1 MSTVFSI
8 DLPLSLGP
16 MDEFGLIQAYF
27 AGSSAAQQGN
37 GLDHKQSLGIG
48 DDAALLAP
56 IPQGQQLV
64 VTTDSLVENRHYLSD
79 VDPTALGHKA
89 LAVSLSDLAAMGAK
103 PWAFTLNLHLRCI
116 RKPWLEAFSKG
127 LNALAL
133 EHGISLVGGDT
144 VSVQAEEAVVVTAMG
159 LVPLG
164 QALLREVL
172 QPGDELWVSGSLG
185 DGMYALKHKPY
196 ANKLLWPQPRLAL
209 GQALRNQQLAHAAID
224 ISDGLASELGHLLE
238 RSQARSQGLEL
249 TAHVYLQSLSQ
260 CLGPELK
267 AAVSRN
273 DLDLQQAC
281 LLAVRSGDEYELLFA
296 APLAARPAILALAL
310 QLNLRLTPIGRVDLR
325 QACPAGQPASTD
337 MGQNRW
343 YGLEGQVLSL
353 SQDALAG
360 FNHFQPA
367 GDQET

>member
-27 AGSSAAQQGN
+27 AGSPAAEQGN
-37 GLDHKQSLGIG
+37 GLGHRQALGIG

-103 PWAFTLNLHLRCI
+103 PWAFTLNLHLRGI

-133 EHGISLVGGDT
+133 EHGMSLVGGDT

-164 QALLREVL
+164 QALLREGL
-172 QPGDELWVSGSLG
+172 QPGDELWVSGDLG
-185 DGMYALKHKPY
+185 DGVYALKHKPR
-196 ANKLLWPQPRLAL
+196 AKKLLWPQPRLAL

-249 TAHVYLQSLSQ
+249 TAHVHLQSLSQ
-260 CLGPELK
+260 CLGPELQ
-267 AAVSRN
+267 AAVNRN
-273 DLDLQQAC
+273 ELDLQQAC
-281 LLAVRSGDEYELLFA
+281 LLAARSGDEYELLFA

-310 QLNLRLTPIGRVDLR
+310 QLNLGLTPIGRVDLR
-325 QACPAGQPASTD
+325 QACPAGQPAPTD
-337 MGQNRW
+337 MAQSRW
-343 YGLEGQVLSL
+343 YGLDGHALSL

-360 FNHFQPA
+360 FNHFHPA
-367 GDQET
+367 SDQET